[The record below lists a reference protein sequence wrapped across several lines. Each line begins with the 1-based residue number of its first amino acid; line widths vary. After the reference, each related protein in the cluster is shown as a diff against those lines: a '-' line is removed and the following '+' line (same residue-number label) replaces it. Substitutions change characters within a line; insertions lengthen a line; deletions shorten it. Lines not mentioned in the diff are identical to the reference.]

1 MKFSHMITI
10 AATVATAAADGN
22 LFKTLSDADQ
32 ERALFT
38 YSVVF
43 EECVGRLLPDCEAII
58 AAQVAQNPSIFA
70 LDGGNINFDV
80 LPVRNPDSPDY
91 FKVALRTDQAETHV
105 TGILGDGMVW
115 YPYQWCT
122 EVGGTGCVNIGP
134 WDCDVG
140 LPLTIEQCCNAIK
153 VTVPL
158 PDHKGNYLDCH
169 PDPPI
174 GSVSNPIDY
183 SRVRIH
189 VDTNNIVVHA
199 PKNE

>member
-1 MKFSHMITI
+1 MKFSHIITT

-22 LFKTLSDADQ
+22 LFKTLSEADQ

-43 EECVGRLLPDCEAII
+43 DECVGRHLVDCQAFIEAE
-58 AAQVAQNPSIFA
+58 VAKNPGIFA

-80 LPVRNPDSPDY
+80 TTVRSRESPDY
-91 FKVALRTDQAETHV
+91 YMVGLRTNQEETHV

-122 EVGGTGCVNIGP
+122 VENCVDIGP

-140 LPLTIEQCCNAIK
+140 LPLTIEQCCDAIK
-153 VTVPL
+153 ITVPL
-158 PDHKGNYLDCH
+158 PDKEGNYIDCYN
-169 PDPPI
+169 DPPV
-174 GSVSNPIDY
+174 GSESNPIDY

-189 VDTNNIVVHA
+189 VDSNDIVVHA